1 MNYPSLLNFSDDG
14 LTVTA
19 AEPWIKE
26 KVSVIQQYL
35 YSFVA
40 TLTGKVDEIVFID
53 FFAGNGVYSLG
64 ARKELFPASA
74 LMSLSLD
81 LPITKYIFCESK
93 AEQLQTL
100 KVRVNKYYRKKN
112 VLLLEGKPDMLISKL
127 QHYVPRSKGAFKVA
141 VFCLCD
147 SFSFD
152 LHFDTIAQLAAQG
165 YNFLIPFTFA
175 LNDRLNHR
183 FFLKENRDKLRNFLN
198 GPEDLGR
205 LENEAENNYQFYK
218 RLVQIY
224 QSNMLALGYNLS
236 LSTHRADS
244 GLMELSSY
252 QIGFFSKQVSTKVIQ
267 QDVQATRH
275 TQFELFQ

>member
-165 YNFLIPFTFA
+165 YSFLIPFTFA

>member
-35 YSFVA
+35 HSFVA

-152 LHFDTIAQLAAQG
+152 LHFDTIAQLAPQG

-244 GLMELSSY
+244 GLMELSAY